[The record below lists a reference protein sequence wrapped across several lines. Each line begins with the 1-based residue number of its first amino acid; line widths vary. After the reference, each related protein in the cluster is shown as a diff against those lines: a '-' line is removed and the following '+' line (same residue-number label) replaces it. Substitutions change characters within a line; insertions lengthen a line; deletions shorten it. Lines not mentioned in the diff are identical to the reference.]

1 MIIKIVMPVDDTEYL
16 DSRLSQHFGRAPYF
30 ATVELDEDGKVLN
43 IQMVPNRSEHFG
55 GSGHPTRVYSM
66 TEKPGIDFKQGA
78 MSTTGR
84 DLDVAVAGKGF
95 FSVQSPDGKE
105 AYTRAGDLKTDNAG
119 VLQTG
124 AGHIILGEDGP
135 ITIPQA
141 AKVDIGKDGTIS
153 ITQAGEA
160 GEGSTIIGRLKLVN
174 PDSTDL
180 KRNESGLFVLKNGQ
194 DAEASEDVSVVS
206 GTIETSNVNAAS
218 ALVNMIELA
227 RQFEMQIK
235 MLKTAEEN
243 NAQAS
248 QMLKLG

>member
-1 MIIKIVMPVDDTEYL
+1 MDRMLYVAMSGAKQNMLAQAVNSNNLANIATTGFRADLAAARSMPLY
-16 DSRLSQHFGRAPYF
+16 
-30 ATVELDEDGKVLN
+30 
-43 IQMVPNRSEHFG
+43 G

-66 TEKPGIDFKQGA
+66 TENPGIDFKQGA

-84 DLDVAVAGKGF
+84 DLDIAVAGNGF
-95 FSVQSPDGKE
+95 ISVEATDGSE
-105 AYTRAGDLKTDNAG
+105 AYTRAGDLTTDNAG

-124 AGHIILGEDGP
+124 AGYKVLGEGGP
-135 ITIPQA
+135 ITIPEA

-153 ITQAGEA
+153 ITQVGAAG
-160 GEGSTIIGRLKLVN
+160 GGSTVIDRLKLVN
-174 PDSTDL
+174 PDVKEL
-180 KRNESGLFVLKNGQ
+180 QRNENGLFVLKNGQ
-194 DAEASEDVSVVS
+194 AADADDEVSVIS

-243 NAQAS
+243 NSQAT

>member
-1 MIIKIVMPVDDTEYL
+1 MDRMLYVAMSGAKQNMLAQAINSNNLANISTTGFRADLAAARSMPL
-16 DSRLSQHFGRAPYF
+16 
-30 ATVELDEDGKVLN
+30 
-43 IQMVPNRSEHFG
+43 FG
-55 GSGHPTRVYSM
+55 GTGHPTRVYSM

-84 DLDVAVAGKGF
+84 DLDIAVAGKGF
-95 FSVQSPDGKE
+95 ISVQAPDGSE

-124 AGHIILGEDGP
+124 AGYIVLGEGGP

-141 AKVDIGKDGTIS
+141 SRVDIGKDGTIS
-153 ITQAGEA
+153 ISQAGR
-160 GEGSTIIGRLKLVN
+160 GGGSTTTIDRLKLVN
-174 PDSTDL
+174 PDTKEL
-180 KRNESGLFVLKNGQ
+180 MRNEFGLFVLKNGEN
-194 DAEASEDVSVVS
+194 AEVDDGVSVIS

-243 NAQAS
+243 DAAAA